1 MAGKNK
7 KKHPQGRIAA
17 QNRRARH
24 DYHLIEHVEA
34 GLQLMGSEV
43 KSLRAGQ
50 GSIVDSFASDEGG
63 ELYLMNAHIP
73 EYRNAGKFG
82 HEPNRKRKLLLHKR
96 QMERLMGAVR
106 RKGVTLVPVSIYFND
121 RGLAKV
127 DLALGEGKRQI
138 DKRQTIKDRDWGRQ
152 KARLM
157 REKG

>member
-7 KKHPQGRIAA
+7 KKKPSGNIVA

-24 DYHLIEHVEA
+24 DYYLTEHVEA
-34 GLQLMGSEV
+34 GLQLYGSEV

-50 GSIVDSFASDEGG
+50 ASLVDSFASDEGG

-73 EYRNAGKFG
+73 GYANAGKFD
-82 HEPNRKRKLLLHKR
+82 HEPRRKRKLLLHR
-96 QMERLMGAVR
+96 REIGRLMGAVQ
-106 RKGVTLVPVSIYFND
+106 RKGMTLVPVSIYFNA

-127 DLALGEGKRQI
+127 DLAIGEGKRTV
-138 DKRQTIKDRDWGRQ
+138 DKRDTIKDRDWGRQ

-157 REKG
+157 REKS